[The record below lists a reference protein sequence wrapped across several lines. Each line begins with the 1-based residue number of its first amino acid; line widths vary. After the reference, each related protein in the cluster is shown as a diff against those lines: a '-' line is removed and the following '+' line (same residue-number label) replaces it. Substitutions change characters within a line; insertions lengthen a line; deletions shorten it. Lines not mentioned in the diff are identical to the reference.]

1 MQNYNYVIESNLE
14 GENRYYGH
22 VYINGCDTGRI
33 SNSVKLPYA
42 TIAYNLVDAKKLL
55 KEAKNNYRNNIF
67 SIKYLPRVFRHYRLF
82 TGCELTRIMRC
93 FMLRA
98 RCALN
103 ITNMEVSENK
113 VIAFSKLP
121 KETTYEDIKKAIH
134 TYDNILR
141 NRLSGFPF
149 SYSTEYDEKTN
160 IIKLTLTY
168 NSYKHYKK
176 WWIEEIIQYCETTA
190 YSNVSEKI
198 PVFEQYP
205 VVKDMENKIVNSNTT
220 RKRKYDLPKWVN
232 FDRAESR
239 NREKVSFQ
247 VSIKDKNGKRQ
258 KTYKYSVKDAVLWIF
273 DKMVNETKQWTLEEG
288 RDYLNT
294 YKPEMDMVKYE
305 ISQDPKSPS
314 VIAYNKQ
321 RNIKKLNEMM
331 KSDKYTLAEI
341 NEFARVNG
349 IAINFN

>member
-1 MQNYNYVIESNLE
+1 MKNYNYVIESNSQ
-14 GENRYYGH
+14 GENKYYGH
-22 VYINGCDTGRI
+22 VCINGCDTGKI
-33 SNSVKLPYA
+33 SNNVELPYA
-42 TIAYNLVDAKKLL
+42 MIAYNLADAKKLL
-55 KEAKNNYRNNIF
+55 KEARNTYKYDIF
-67 SIKYLPRVFRHYRLF
+67 SIKYLPRTFRKYRLF
-82 TGCELTRIMRC
+82 TGCELTKIMRC

-98 RCALN
+98 RCVLN
-103 ITNMEVSENK
+103 IINMEVSKNT
-113 VIAFSKLP
+113 VIGFSKLP
-121 KETTYEDIKKAIH
+121 KETTFENIKKAIH

-141 NRLSGFPF
+141 GKLSKFPF
-149 SYSTEYDEKTN
+149 SYSIEYDEKTN
-160 IIKLTLTY
+160 TIKLTLTHNPSTRY
-168 NSYKHYKK
+168 TNT
-176 WWIEEIIQYCETTA
+176 WITSIIQYCEKTA

-205 VVKDMENKIVNSNTT
+205 LIEDVENKITNTNAN
-220 RKRKYDLPKWVN
+220 RKRKYDLPKWVS

-294 YKPEMDMVKYE
+294 YKPEMDTAKYE

-331 KSDKYTLAEI
+331 KSNQYTLTEI

-349 IAINFN
+349 ITINFN